1 MRCQDQ
7 TDGVGR
13 KGISYE
19 ACATE
24 LMRAVGSDEVRS
36 EVIGAYGD
44 KTDYEANPTA
54 SVIFGGH
61 IGAGNSLVRTRL
73 QGVRGTAAFN

>member
-24 LMRAVGSDEVRS
+24 LMRAVGSDEGWS

-44 KTDYEANPTA
+44 ETDYEAESTA

-61 IGAGNSLVRTRL
+61 IGAGKSLVRMSL
-73 QGVRGTAAFN
+73 QGVRGSAAID